1 MWKDRKQ
8 ERKMIRN
15 YWLRAGLITAVFLL
29 GVGAGI
35 LGMKEYTR
43 HTANQSNADKKAE
56 ELITDKIAIVN
67 LDNGVM
73 VKGEIINYAGK
84 LLVNLDDNFL
94 FTGLED
100 ARTGYASGLY
110 AGYLIIPATFSE
122 SIVSLNDTPIRAE
135 IAYAINNELREDVK
149 ENTIY
154 DVLNLVSELNNNIS
168 YMYLHSLMEEFHD
181 AQDEADVVMK
191 NDLEEK
197 EAINAIQSEDLVA
210 LVPVTKITEIENNI
224 EPVDISEYIS
234 KNAELTSEVGIKYT
248 EYIMESET
256 EHQAINEEATALMTE
271 MGNMDTIIGGIDLSH
286 DAEGNSIYQK
296 GADEL
301 QTLFEEH
308 NAKLENKE
316 EDLLNNVLTI
326 YTDIQTYLKEYQR
339 AKEAYQLENEQK
351 YLNTLTDLQKLFDEY
366 QDNYIVVSEEAM
378 AQLETEIIVQNEQIE
393 VVNEQIQELQGMAN
407 GNEAEE
413 PEEDAIVNI
422 MTLEELSEI
431 PSVNMPETE
440 DIELS
445 ELQKEMQQVLADN
458 YYIFE
463 GYLLDENGEVKKDQE
478 ENSIL
483 LTSLLDKYT
492 LDLSREEL
500 KNEVFNSQIGEI
512 ERMDIASATT
522 IVDEKVLLPI
532 QERVDSI
539 TTAILDQYAVEKEQ
553 LSAFSNSVMEYNP
566 LEYIDHEE
574 IQRLTGAM
582 FDNGTELSEAIMET
596 DIQQMEYVADVYE
609 ATRTDLANMQ
619 DSIAEAK
626 EASDQAVADGLAEL
640 KEVKNANSEKNQ
652 EIMYDFSEKLPYTRL
667 GSLEYRQA
675 YEFMANPLTY
685 RELDDNKEK
694 INTESDDSVKIE
706 SDSIRVSENRQK
718 DYEIIGMIICAM
730 ICVIIVGT
738 TIKYHFHKKEEELFE
753 S

>member
-1 MWKDRKQ
+1 
-8 ERKMIRN
+8 MIRN
-15 YWLRAGLITAVFLL
+15 YWLRAVLITAVFLL
-29 GVGAGI
+29 GVEAGI

-301 QTLFEEH
+301 QTLFEEY

-351 YLNTLTDLQKLFDEY
+351 YLNTLSDLQKLFDEY

-393 VVNEQIQELQGMAN
+393 VLNEQIQELQGMAN

-413 PEEDAIVNI
+413 PQEDAIVNI

-483 LTSLLDKYT
+483 LTSLFDKYT
-492 LDLSREEL
+492 LDLSREES

-582 FDNGTELSEAIMET
+582 FDNGTELSQAIMET

-626 EASDQAVADGLAEL
+626 EASDQAVADRLAEL

>member
-1 MWKDRKQ
+1 M
-8 ERKMIRN
+8 
-15 YWLRAGLITAVFLL
+15 
-29 GVGAGI
+29 
-35 LGMKEYTR
+35 
-43 HTANQSNADKKAE
+43 
-56 ELITDKIAIVN
+56 
-67 LDNGVM
+67 
-73 VKGEIINYAGK
+73 
-84 LLVNLDDNFL
+84 
-94 FTGLED
+94 
-100 ARTGYASGLY
+100 
-110 AGYLIIPATFSE
+110 
-122 SIVSLNDTPIRAE
+122 
-135 IAYAINNELREDVK
+135 
-149 ENTIY
+149 
-154 DVLNLVSELNNNIS
+154 
-168 YMYLHSLMEEFHD
+168 
-181 AQDEADVVMK
+181 
-191 NDLEEK
+191 
-197 EAINAIQSEDLVA
+197 
-210 LVPVTKITEIENNI
+210 
-224 EPVDISEYIS
+224 
-234 KNAELTSEVGIKYT
+234 
-248 EYIMESET
+248 
-256 EHQAINEEATALMTE
+256 
-271 MGNMDTIIGGIDLSH
+271 
-286 DAEGNSIYQK
+286 
-296 GADEL
+296 
-301 QTLFEEH
+301 
-308 NAKLENKE
+308 
-316 EDLLNNVLTI
+316 
-326 YTDIQTYLKEYQR
+326 KEYQR
-339 AKEAYQLENEQK
+339 AKETYQLENEQK

-366 QDNYIVVSEEAM
+366 QDNCIVVSEEAM

-393 VVNEQIQELQGMAN
+393 VLNEQIQELQGMAN

-492 LDLSREEL
+492 LDLSREES

-566 LEYIDHEE
+566 LEYIDYEE
-574 IQRLTGAM
+574 IQRLTSAM

-652 EIMYDFSEKLPYTRL
+652 EIMCDFSEKLPYTRL

-694 INTESDDSVKIE
+694 INTESNDSVKIE
-706 SDSIRVSENRQK
+706 SDSIRVSENQQK

-738 TIKYHFHKKEEELFE
+738 TIKYHFHKKKEELFE